1 MQIAL
6 VYDAVYPFVAG
17 GVERR
22 NYAVAEVLR
31 REHGVALY
39 GFDYWSD
46 RRDACLSGCRYV
58 AVGPPVP
65 LYDAAGRRRIS
76 EALVFAGRLLVALMR
91 GQEEVW
97 DVANFPFFSVPVAW
111 LASRL
116 RRRKLIVSWYEY
128 WGDYWYRYLG
138 WRGFLGR
145 WIERLALRCSPRVI
159 AISQVTRRRLIVA
172 GYPHERITVV
182 PGGVDL
188 QSIARARP
196 ADETFDLIYVGRLLP
211 HKRVHLA
218 IEALAQ
224 LRTTHPTATLAIVGD
239 GPERDRLRQL
249 VAELGLESAVR
260 FFGKLPTAEQVYS
273 QLKSSRVLVAPSERE
288 GFGIS
293 VIEAWGCGAPAVVCA
308 GQENAMCE
316 LIDRPFKGRVTKPN
330 AACIAAAC
338 RELLAEPRAAYEQ
351 ELLTA
356 AGDYD
361 WPRIARRLETVYQ
374 SALTDS
380 INDDKP

>member
-1 MQIAL
+1 MQIAF

-31 REHGVALY
+31 EKHRVALY
-39 GFDYWSD
+39 GFDYWAD
-46 RRDACLSGCRYV
+46 RRDACLSDCRYV

-65 LYDAAGRRRIS
+65 LYDAAGQRRIS
-76 EALVFAGRLLVALMR
+76 EALMFAGRLLKALLR
-91 GQEEVW
+91 SHEEVW
-97 DVANFPFFSVPVAW
+97 DVANFPFFSVPAAW
-111 LASRL
+111 LASRI

-145 WIERLALRCSPRVI
+145 WVERIALRCSPSVI
-159 AISQVTRRRLIVA
+159 AISEVTRRRLILA

-188 QSIARARP
+188 QSIDRAP
-196 ADETFDLIYVGRLLP
+196 TADETHDLIYVGRLLA

-218 IEALAQ
+218 IEALAD
-224 LRTTHPTATLAIVGD
+224 LRRTHSSATLAIVGD
-239 GPERDRLRQL
+239 GPELKRLREL
-249 VAELGLESAVR
+249 VARLRLESAVC
-260 FFGKLPTAEQVYS
+260 FYGKLATAEQVYA

-293 VIEAWGCGAPAVVCA
+293 VVEAWGCGVPAVVCA
-308 GQENAMCE
+308 GDENAMCE
-316 LIDRPFKGRVTKPN
+316 LINRSFKGRVAEPN
-330 AACIAAAC
+330 AASIATAC
-338 RELLAEPRAAYEQ
+338 RELLSQPRSAYEQ
-351 ELLTA
+351 DLISA
-356 AGDYD
+356 AGEYD
-361 WPRIARRLETVYQ
+361 WPRIARRLETVYAD
-374 SALTDS
+374 ALREY
-380 INDDKP
+380 